1 MRKYQDPRL
10 LHRAQLIDR
19 GKDIPAERYEA
30 AVAAGRG
37 DDVAMLCTTSGTTSN
52 PKLAMLQHRPLLEHS
67 SAYLRAD
74 PREPSDEYVSVL
86 PLPWI
91 VEQVYVVAMPLLC
104 RIRVNFPEDESTVM
118 HDLRE
123 IGPTHLLLAPRVW
136 EQLAA
141 EVHARMLDANP
152 LNRKIFDL
160 GVRRGIAALK
170 AGKRS
175 RLADWLLFGALRDRL
190 GFARL
195 RSAATGGSALG
206 PDTFRFFLAMGMPL
220 RQLYGQTEAAGA
232 YTIQRGG
239 EIDFDSSGAPFDN
252 TEIRIAEPDANG
264 VGHIVTRHPNL
275 FKGYFRAPEETG
287 TTMTADGWFLTGD
300 AGYLDERGRLVVID
314 RVNDLSTTSTG
325 ARFSPQFIEN
335 KLKFSPYIGEC
346 VVLGNGRPSITAI
359 LCIRY
364 SMVSKWAEGRGLSF
378 TTYSQSHGAP
388 RGLRPDRQGGRE
400 GQRLAAAA
408 AADHPFPSAVQGAGC
423 RRRRAHAHAQGAPP
437 GDRPALPAADR
448 CALLEPEPRRGRDRG
463 DLRGRPHRDHPGRD
477 GDPRHGPAGRGAAG
491 GGIAK
496 VPMATVAEP
505 VARAGRART
514 FDEVLLKVDGISLR
528 FGGVNALSDV
538 SFDIR
543 KGEIRAIIGPNGAGK
558 SSMLNVI
565 NGFYQAQEGTITYKG
580 RTYRHMRPHEAAV
593 QGIGRTFQNIAL
605 FKGMTT
611 LDNIMTGR
619 ILKMRASILEQAI
632 YLGRAKREELAHRRI
647 RRADHRLSG
656 DPGDPQRRRSASC
669 PTACRSGS
677 SSAARWR
684 LQPELLLLD
693 EPMAGMNLEEKE
705 DMCRFVL
712 DVNEEFGTTIALIEH
727 DMSVVMDISDRVVV
741 LDYGKKLADGTPD
754 EVRSDPAVI
763 DAYLGVSP

>member
-1 MRKYQDPRL
+1 MQLPDLSRHDTTAKLLLHNAAHWGGEVALREKDYGIWKVYTWADTRARVEELGRGLLALDLERGDVVGIIGRNRPHWLWAELAAQAVGAISLGIYEDALAKEVAYLLGYAEAKLAFVEDEEQADKVLEIADRLPRLRWIVYHDQRGMRKYRDPRL

-19 GKDIPAERYEA
+19 GKDVPLQRYEA

-67 SAYLRAD
+67 AAYLRAD
-74 PREPSDEYVSVL
+74 PRAPGDEYVSVL

-91 VEQVYVVAMPLLC
+91 VEQVYVAAMPLLC

-141 EVHARMLDANP
+141 EVHARMLDANR
-152 LNRKIFDL
+152 LNRKLFDL
-160 GVRRGIAALK
+160 GVRRGIAALE

-206 PDTFRFFLAMGMPL
+206 PDTFRFFLAMGIPL

-252 TEIRIAEPDANG
+252 TEIRIAEPDGNG

-275 FKGYFRAPEETG
+275 FKGYFKAPEETG
-287 TTMTADGWFLTGD
+287 TAMTADGWFLTGD

-346 VVLGNGRPSITAI
+346 VVLGNGRPAVTAI

-364 SMVSKWAEGRGLSF
+364 SMVSKWAEAQGLSF
-378 TTYSQSHGAP
+378 TTYGHLTA
-388 RGLRPDRQGGRE
+388 RPEVYDLIAKEVEKVNASLPQPQQITRFLLLYKE
-400 GQRLAAAA
+400 LD
-408 AADHPFPSAVQGAGC
+408 ADDGELTRTRKV
-423 RRRRAHAHAQGAPP
+423 RRRVIDQRYRQLI
-437 GDRPALPAADR
+437 DALYSNRSRVAVETEVTFED
-448 CALLEPEPRRGRDRG
+448 GRTG
-463 DLRGRPHRDHPGRD
+463 TIQ
-477 GDPRHGPAGRGAAG
+477 AE
-491 GGIAK
+491 
-496 VPMATVAEP
+496 MA
-505 VARAGRART
+505 
-514 FDEVLLKVDGISLR
+514 
-528 FGGVNALSDV
+528 
-538 SFDIR
+538 
-543 KGEIRAIIGPNGAGK
+543 IRAMVP
-558 SSMLNVI
+558 
-565 NGFYQAQEGTITYKG
+565 Q
-580 RTYRHMRPHEAAV
+580 AAV
-593 QGIGRTFQNIAL
+593 P
-605 FKGMTT
+605 
-611 LDNIMTGR
+611 
-619 ILKMRASILEQAI
+619 QA
-632 YLGRAKREELAHRRI
+632 AE
-647 RRADHRLSG
+647 
-656 DPGDPQRRRSASC
+656 
-669 PTACRSGS
+669 
-677 SSAARWR
+677 
-684 LQPELLLLD
+684 
-693 EPMAGMNLEEKE
+693 
-705 DMCRFVL
+705 
-712 DVNEEFGTTIALIEH
+712 
-727 DMSVVMDISDRVVV
+727 
-741 LDYGKKLADGTPD
+741 
-754 EVRSDPAVI
+754 
-763 DAYLGVSP
+763 